1 MSDKSQQP
9 QMPRATRIRMLR
21 WLAALIV
28 AAALVYTLRQAWR
41 QLSEQPINWRDME
54 WRWLLLAVVG
64 NAVMLCLQG
73 CFWRQA
79 LVELGGRAS
88 VVSALRAF
96 IWSQLGKYVPGK
108 AMVMVMRVGLIRSE
122 GTSLAAGLVSTLLE
136 TMMWVFVGS
145 QIACLY
151 FLISGF
157 GGTGL
162 RLLAVGLL
170 VVSGILMTPKT
181 LRSVAGVLERR
192 YSQTGNR
199 STVRFS
205 GGLYA
210 SGVALMLAAWLAAGA
225 SSWCVVRAM
234 PGATIAVGDYWLIV
248 AVVALATVVGFASLI
263 PGGLGARELVIIPLL
278 ASKLPLPIA
287 VAAAVMIR
295 AVSMIT
301 EVLLS
306 MAGEGI
312 YIATHKRTEES

>member
-1 MSDKSQQP
+1 MSDKSPQP
-9 QMPRATRIRMLR
+9 RTPRTTRIRLLR
-21 WLAALIV
+21 WLASLIV
-28 AAALVYTLRQAWR
+28 AAALGYTLWKAWR

-54 WRWLLLAVVG
+54 WSWLSLAVVG

-73 CFWRQA
+73 CFWRHA
-79 LVELGGRAS
+79 VVELGGRAGILA
-88 VVSALRAF
+88 ALRAF

-108 AMVMVMRVGLIRSE
+108 AMVMVLRVGLIRSS
-122 GTSLAAGLVSTLLE
+122 GTSLAVGMVSTLLE

-162 RLLAVGLL
+162 RLLAVALL
-170 VVSGILMTPKT
+170 IVSGILMTPQT
-181 LRSVAGVLERR
+181 LRSLAGVLERR
-192 YSQTGNR
+192 YSPTGSR
-199 STVRFS
+199 STMRFS

-210 SGVALMLAAWLAAGA
+210 SGVALMLTAWLAAGA

-234 PGATIAVGDYWLIV
+234 PGATISVGDYWLIV

-278 ASKLPLPIA
+278 APKLTLPIA
-287 VAAAVMIR
+287 VAVAILIR
-295 AVSMIT
+295 AVSIVT

-306 MAGEGI
+306 MVGEGI
-312 YIATHKRTEES
+312 YVATHKRAEVS